1 MAEETLVQS
10 RFLTFLGK
18 PSDQVLCGLMNLQTA
33 VTWVIAFD
41 ILLALLYTLESVML
55 ILLNGLIASE
65 FVEITVSL
73 VANCVSILALPFAV
87 VGLMG
92 LRQGDWDKF
101 HVYFLYKCFET
112 FFICIY
118 SPATSFLYCDDTGY
132 LCEVVTLIAILVQK
146 VGVDLYFTYVVW
158 SADYLLKGGML
169 QKLSYARNVEMMKI
183 PKATGSLG
191 E

>member
-1 MAEETLVQS
+1 MAEEALVQS

-18 PSDQVLCGLMNLQTA
+18 PSGQVLCGMMGLHTA
-33 VTWVIAFD
+33 VTWVIGFD

-101 HVYFLYKCFET
+101 HVYFLYKSFET

-118 SPATSFLYCDDTGY
+118 SPATSYLYCEDTGY
-132 LCEVVTLIAILVQK
+132 MCEVVTLVAILLQK
-146 VGVDLYFTYVVW
+146 VAVDLYFTYVVW
-158 SADYLLKGGML
+158 SADCLLKAGML
-169 QKLSYARNVEMMKI
+169 QKLSSSRNVEMMKI
-183 PKATGSLG
+183 PKLTGSQG

>member
-1 MAEETLVQS
+1 MAEEGLAQA

-18 PSDQVLCGLMNLQTA
+18 PSDQVLCGLMRLHTA

-41 ILLALLYTLESVML
+41 IVLALLYTLESVML

-73 VANCVSILALPFAV
+73 IANCVSILALPFAV

-101 HVYFLYKCFET
+101 HVYLLYKSFET
-112 FFICIY
+112 FFVCIY
-118 SPATSFLYCDDTGY
+118 SPATFFLYCDDSGY
-132 LCEVVTLIAILVQK
+132 VCGVVTLLAIIFQKIA
-146 VGVDLYFTYVVW
+146 VDLYFTYLVW
-158 SADYLLKGGML
+158 SADCLLKLGML
-169 QKLSYARNVEMMKI
+169 QKLSYTRNVEMMKI
-183 PKATGSLG
+183 PKGTGSQD